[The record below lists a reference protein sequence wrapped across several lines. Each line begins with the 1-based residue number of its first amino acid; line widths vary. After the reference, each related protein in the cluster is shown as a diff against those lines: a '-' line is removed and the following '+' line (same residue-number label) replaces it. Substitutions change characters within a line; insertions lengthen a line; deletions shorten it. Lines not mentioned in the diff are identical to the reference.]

1 MALLLPVMADTE
13 FPPDAVDV
21 LAAALHALGAH
32 RQPRRLARLLLDH
45 QGLWGPQPWRMVDGA
60 RISEAPRYATRSPQ
74 VLPMATLV
82 EITLAFAGTAPPS

>member
-1 MALLLPVMADTE
+1 
-13 FPPDAVDV
+13 
-21 LAAALHALGAH
+21 
-32 RQPRRLARLLLDH
+32 
-45 QGLWGPQPWRMVDGA
+45 MVDGA